1 METNNKDLVVRMEN
15 ITKKFGDF
23 IANDGIDLDI
33 RRGEIHSLLG
43 ENGAGKTTLMN
54 MLYGL
59 SSPTSGE
66 IYINNEKKEF
76 KDPNDAIKAG
86 LGMVHQHFMLIE
98 PFTVVENIVL
108 GMEPMNGI
116 KVDIKKAREDVVA
129 LSEKYGFKIDPDA
142 RIQDITVGTQQK
154 VEILKV
160 LYRGAD
166 ILIFDEP
173 TAVLTPQEITEL
185 IEIIKNLAKEGKSII
200 IITHKLK
207 EIKQVANRCTIIR
220 RGKKIDTVNV
230 SDVGES
236 ELADMMVGRA
246 VHLDVNKADA
256 NFGDTILDIKGL
268 TARDIRNVKKLDD
281 LNLDI
286 KAGEIHGIA
295 GVDGNGQSELIE
307 TLTGLKK
314 AEAGSV
320 IFKGEE
326 ILNHSPR
333 DIIERGLNSIPED
346 RQLRGLVLDFSVAEN
361 IILKEYYKDRFSKK
375 GILDFPN
382 IEKNASDL
390 SEDYDI
396 RPRNIKQFAGALS
409 GGNQQKVIIAREISG
424 DPDLLIAAQPT
435 RGLDVGA
442 IEYIRNFLIKQRD
455 KGKAVLLISFEL
467 DEIMALSDR
476 ISVIYNGKILRT
488 FDAKETNERELGLYM
503 AGGKNEEK

>member
-1 METNNKDLVVRMEN
+1 MEIDKKDLVVCMES

-23 IANDGIDLDI
+23 VANDGIDLDI
-33 RRGEIHSLLG
+33 KKGEIHSLLG

-54 MLYGL
+54 MLYGM
-59 SSPTSGE
+59 SSPTSGD

-76 KDPNDAIKAG
+76 KDPNDAIEAG

-108 GMEPMNGI
+108 GMEPMNGV
-116 KVDIKKAREDVVA
+116 KVDIKKAREDVIE
-129 LSEKYGFKIDPDA
+129 LSNRYGFKIDPDA
-142 RIQDITVGTQQK
+142 KIQDISVGTQQK

-185 IEIIKNLAKEGKSII
+185 MEIIKNLAKEGKSII

-207 EIKQVANRCTIIR
+207 EIKKVANRCTIIR

-230 SDVGES
+230 SEVTES
-236 ELADMMVGRA
+236 ELAEMMVGRS
-246 VHLDVNKADA
+246 VHLDVNKKDVKS
-256 NFGDTILDIKGL
+256 GETILRIEKLCAKDF
-268 TARDIRNVKKLDD
+268 RNVKKLDD
-281 LNLDI
+281 LNLDV

-307 TLTGLKK
+307 IITGLKK
-314 AEAGSV
+314 AESGSV
-320 IFKGEE
+320 IFKGDE
-326 ILNHSPR
+326 ILNKSPR
-333 DIIERGLNSIPED
+333 EIIEKGLNSIPED
-346 RQLRGLVLDFSVAEN
+346 RQLRGLVLDFTVSEN
-361 IILKEYYKDRFSKK
+361 MILKNYYKEKFSEK
-375 GILDFPN
+375 GILNFKN
-382 IEKNASDL
+382 IEENATRL
-390 SEDYDI
+390 EDGYDI
-396 RPRNIKQFAGALS
+396 RPRNINQFAGELS
-409 GGNQQKVIIAREISG
+409 GGNQQKVILAREISG

-442 IEYIRNFLIKQRD
+442 IEYIRNFLINQRD
-455 KGKAVLLISFEL
+455 RGKAVLLISFEL

-476 ISVIYNGKILRT
+476 ISVIYNGKILKT
-488 FDAKETNERELGLYM
+488 FDADKTNEKEIGLYM

>member
-1 METNNKDLVVRMEN
+1 MEIDNKDLVVRMEN

-23 IANDGIDLDI
+23 VANDGIDLDI

-54 MLYGL
+54 MLYGM
-59 SSPTSGE
+59 STPTSGE
-66 IYINNEKKEF
+66 IYINNEKKVF

-98 PFTVVENIVL
+98 PFTVVENIIL
-108 GMEPMNGI
+108 GMEPMKGI
-116 KVDIKKAREDVVA
+116 KVDIKKAREDVIA
-129 LSEKYGFKIDPDA
+129 LSERYGFKIDPDA
-142 RIQDITVGTQQK
+142 KIQDISVGTQQK

-185 IEIIKNLAKEGKSII
+185 IEIIKNLSKEGKSII

-207 EIKQVANRCTIIR
+207 EIKQMAHRCTIIR
-220 RGKKIDTVNV
+220 RGKKIETVDV
-230 SDVGES
+230 SDVTES

-246 VHLDVNKADA
+246 VHLDVDKKDLEA
-256 NFGDTILDIKGL
+256 GDTILEIKKL
-268 TARDIRNVKKLDD
+268 CARDFRNVKKLDD
-281 LNLDI
+281 LDLDV

-307 TLTGLKK
+307 TLTGLKL
-314 AEAGSV
+314 AESGSI

-326 ILNHSPR
+326 ILNKSPR
-333 DIIERGLNSIPED
+333 EIIERGINSIPED

-361 IILKEYYKDRFSKK
+361 LILKNYYKDKYSKK
-375 GILDFPN
+375 GILDFKK
-382 IEKNASDL
+382 IEDNATKLED
-390 SEDYDI
+390 DYDI
-396 RPRNIKQFAGALS
+396 RPRNINRLAGELS
-409 GGNQQKVIIAREISG
+409 GGNQQKVILAREISE
-424 DPDLLIAAQPT
+424 DPDLLISAQPT

-442 IEYIRNFLIKQRD
+442 IEYIRNFLINQRD

-476 ISVIYNGKILRT
+476 ISVIYNGKILKT
-488 FDAKETNERELGLYM
+488 FDAKETNESEIGLYM

>member
-108 GMEPMNGI
+108 GMEPMKGI

-230 SDVGES
+230 SDVSES

-314 AEAGSV
+314 AESGSV

-361 IILKEYYKDRFSKK
+361 IILKEYYKDKFSKK
-375 GILDFPN
+375 GILDFPS

-488 FDAKETNERELGLYM
+488 FDAKKTNERELGLYM

>member
-1 METNNKDLVVRMEN
+1 MKIDNKDLVVRMEN

-23 IANDGIDLDI
+23 TANDGIDLDI

-54 MLYGL
+54 MLYGM
-59 SSPTSGE
+59 SSPTSGD
-66 IYINNEKKEF
+66 IYINNEKKVF
-76 KDPNDAIKAG
+76 NDPNDAIKAG

-98 PFTVVENIVL
+98 PFTVVENIIL
-108 GMEPMNGI
+108 GMEPMKGI
-116 KVDIKKAREDVVA
+116 KVDIKKAREDVIA
-129 LSEKYGFKIDPDA
+129 LSKRYGFKIDPDA
-142 RIQDITVGTQQK
+142 KIEDISVGTQQK

-185 IEIIKNLAKEGKSII
+185 IEIIKNLSKEGKSII

-207 EIKQVANRCTIIR
+207 EIKQMAHRCTIIR
-220 RGKKIDTVNV
+220 RGKKIETVNV
-230 SDVGES
+230 SDVSES

-246 VHLDVNKADA
+246 VHLDVNKKDLE
-256 NFGDTILDIKGL
+256 GGETILQIKGL
-268 TARDIRNVKKLDD
+268 SASDFRNVKKLDGLD
-281 LNLDI
+281 LDV

-307 TLTGLKK
+307 TLTGLKH
-314 AEAGSV
+314 AESGSI
-320 IFKGEE
+320 IFKDEE
-326 ILNHSPR
+326 IINKSPR
-333 DIIERGLNSIPED
+333 EIIERGMDSIPED
-346 RQLRGLVLDFSVAEN
+346 RQVRGLVLNFNVAEN
-361 IILKEYYKDRFSKK
+361 LILKNYYKKGYSKK
-375 GILDFPN
+375 GILNFKN
-382 IEKNASDL
+382 IEENAIKLQD
-390 SEDYDI
+390 EYDI
-396 RPRNIKQFAGALS
+396 RPRNINRLAGELS
-409 GGNQQKVIIAREISG
+409 GGNQQKVILAREISD

-442 IEYIRNFLIKQRD
+442 IEYIRNFLINQRD

-476 ISVIYNGKILRT
+476 ISVIYNGKILKT
-488 FDAKETNERELGLYM
+488 FDAKETNESEIGLYM
-503 AGGKNEEK
+503 AGGRDEEK